1 MKNLFFAFLTLLIAP
16 LASNAQ
22 IDCVVDLVFEAYF
35 ENVTVGSVDFPEGA
49 TLNWSIN
56 GDMMNNGSEVIDL
69 SLDLFLNGPVTVCV
83 SFVSD
88 ACPEGVVICET
99 VDWNDLI
106 GGGDGTIE
114 PCTDLEGVSF
124 GFCDMVLGIAVVNES
139 CTYVSGCGW
148 EVNGIDY
155 SPAFYLTIEACNS
168 GCNNP
173 IDCINPDLIDP
184 NAACFDLWDPVCGCD
199 AVTYGNE
206 CEAINYGGVTSWTEG
221 DCSGGE
227 GDCPEI
233 LGAMQQPTGP
243 CNWIFEIEGSG
254 EGAQVNWDFGDGT
267 GETAGHIAD
276 HHYAEDGIYIATA
289 IYLDSL
295 CEGVVL
301 STVILVEGCGTIQEE
316 CTLEFEYEFYDGYAI
331 FEAYNYPDSVV
342 LYWTYN
348 GEEYATGTHLIE
360 VLEPNPFPED
370 GVTICVFYENEN
382 CPEGVFAC
390 EWFGS
395 EGDCELELEGEFEN
409 GMWLFEA
416 DGYPDEVNLI
426 WSLNG
431 YVVAEGVNE
440 VELMTADFP
449 NGIDLC
455 VYYMN
460 DECGVVEACEFFNPP
475 GGGGC
480 PEDINIIYP
489 KWDFCS
495 WSFEIDTLWSDL
507 GTPPSWIDVV
517 WDFDDGSIQS
527 GTDFWSYHVYD
538 TDGVYEVFVQYWD
551 SNCPTGVELSVAIQ
565 VEGCGEADCVDQDQI
580 DNDMFCTEEY
590 DPVCGC
596 DDITYSNDCFA
607 YYYGGVTSWLQGE
620 CTNSVSDIDGNPSW
634 SVFPVPTSDLVT
646 FKGLYAGSHFLKIYD
661 NQGRIVK
668 EISVS
673 NGETISLK
681 ELINGWYTMQIVGV
695 ESSAKRV
702 VIQR

>member
-1 MKNLFFAFLTLLIAP
+1 MKFLTLSFFSLLFFHTAF
-16 LASNAQ
+16 NAQ
-22 IDCVVDLVFEAYF
+22 VSDCVVDLVFDAYF
-35 ENVTVGSVDFPEGA
+35 EYVTVGSVDFPEGA
-49 TLNWSIN
+49 VLNWSIN
-56 GDMMNNGSEVIDL
+56 GEMMNDGSDVIDL
-69 SLDLFLNGPVTVCV
+69 PLDLFLNGPVTVCV
-83 SFVSD
+83 AFVSD
-88 ACPEGVVICET
+88 ACPDGVEICET
-99 VDWNDLI
+99 VDLNDI
-106 GGGDGTIE
+106 TGEGNGTIE
-114 PCTDLEGVSF
+114 PCTDLEGISF
-124 GFCDMVLGIAVVNES
+124 GACTAVLGIAVVNES
-139 CTYVSGCGW
+139 CTYLSGCGM

-155 SPAFYLTIEACNS
+155 SPAFYLTVEACNS

-184 NAACFDLWDPVCGCD
+184 NGICYDLWAPVCGCD
-199 AVTYGNE
+199 NVTYGND

-221 DCSGGE
+221 ECSGGG
-227 GDCPEI
+227 GDC
-233 LGAMQQPTGP
+233 
-243 CNWIFEIEGSG
+243 
-254 EGAQVNWDFGDGT
+254 
-267 GETAGHIAD
+267 
-276 HHYAEDGIYIATA
+276 
-289 IYLDSL
+289 
-295 CEGVVL
+295 
-301 STVILVEGCGTIQEE
+301 TI
-316 CTLEFEYEFYDGYAI
+316 EFEYEFYDGYAI
-331 FEAYNYPDSVV
+331 FEAFNYPEGVV
-342 LYWTYN
+342 LVWTFN
-348 GEEYATGTHLIE
+348 DEVYATGTNTIE

-370 GVTICVFYENEN
+370 GVTICVGYENEN

-409 GMWLFEA
+409 GMWFFEA
-416 DGYPDEVNLI
+416 EGYPDEVNLI

-440 VELMTADFP
+440 YELMTADFP

-495 WSFEIDTLWSDL
+495 WAFEIDTLWSDE

-527 GTDFWSYHVYD
+527 GTDFWSYHIYD

-551 SNCPTGVELSVAIQ
+551 SNCPNGVELSVAIQ

-596 DDITYSNDCFA
+596 DEVTYSNDCYA
-607 YYYGGVTSWLQGE
+607 YYYGGVTSWVEGE
-620 CTNSVSDIDGNPSW
+620 CTTAVNNFEDTPVW
-634 SVFPVPTSDLVT
+634 KVFPVPTSD
-646 FKGLYAGSHFLKIYD
+646 GLTVDGLPLGVWSMKLHD
-661 NQGRIVK
+661 SQGREVLKKDI
-668 EISVS
+668 S
-673 NGETISLK
+673 NGDFVSLDR
-681 ELINGWYTMQIVGV
+681 LNAGYYTLQIVGLEDSV
-695 ESSAKRV
+695 KRV
-702 VIQR
+702 TIQR